1 MEETQT
7 CPHKMLIWG
16 KTTAP
21 SSDALNLKEENR
33 PASEAPSLDGGG
45 NTALSALRSQPD
57 LGLLCPR
64 DLTPSLLSVPRG
76 QSIFGVQEQQCC
88 TLDP

>member
-21 SSDALNLKEENR
+21 SSDALNLKEENC

-45 NTALSALRSQPD
+45 NTAPSVLRSQPD
-57 LGLLCPR
+57 LYLLCPR